1 MCNARKAAAS
11 AMDSVPGG
19 KRDDLL
25 TPSDEEWVRD
35 HEQCI
40 GPLLDHDAKS
50 SLKISF
56 SMGWQRLEA

>member
-1 MCNARKAAAS
+1 VY
-11 AMDSVPGG
+11 SVPGG

-56 SMGWQRLEA
+56 SMGWQRLDA